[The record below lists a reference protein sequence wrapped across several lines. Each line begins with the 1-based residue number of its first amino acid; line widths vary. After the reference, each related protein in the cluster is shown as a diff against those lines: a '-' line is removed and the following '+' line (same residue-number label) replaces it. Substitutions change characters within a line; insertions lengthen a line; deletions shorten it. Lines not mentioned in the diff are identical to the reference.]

1 MTIQPNGMEQK
12 KHPTALR
19 LAGGQLVDARRAALS
34 AQGTGPH
41 RLELVTTRNDVAF
54 INDSKATFLDAT
66 LESLAQ
72 MPGKVV
78 WIVGDL
84 SSEMDE
90 GYVQDLLKEKV
101 SAMVLFGR
109 AVDGV
114 EQESGAPVEH
124 LYVADELRT
133 AVFLANELV
142 RPGESVLFSPACPSG
157 NGFAN
162 YEERGAEFKRAVK
175 DL

>member
-1 MTIQPNGMEQK
+1 MEQN
-12 KHPTALR
+12 KHTPSLR

-34 AQGTGPH
+34 AQGPGPH
-41 RLELVTTRNDVAF
+41 RLEHVALVNDIAF
-54 INDSKATFLDAT
+54 INDSKATFLDAA

-72 MPGKVV
+72 MTGKVV

-109 AVDGV
+109 MVDGV
-114 EQESGAPVEH
+114 ERDGMSPVEH
-124 LYVADELRT
+124 LYVTDELRT

>member
-1 MTIQPNGMEQK
+1 MEDQNN
-12 KHPTALR
+12 PITLR
-19 LAGGQLVDARRAALS
+19 TVGGRLVEARRAALS
-34 AQGTGPH
+34 DQGTSPH
-41 RLELVTTRNDVAF
+41 RLELVAEVNGSWF

-66 LESLAQ
+66 LDSLGQ
-72 MPGKVV
+72 MENKVV

-90 GYVQDLLKEKV
+90 GLVADLLREKV
-101 SAMVLFGR
+101 TAVVLFGR
-109 AVDGV
+109 K
-114 EQESGAPVEH
+114 PVLDEEPPTIPVQH
-124 LYVADELRT
+124 FYVTEDLRT

-142 RPGESVLFSPACPSG
+142 EEGQSVLFSPACPSG

-162 YEERGAEFKRAVK
+162 YEERGAEFKRAVR